1 VKDAQGA
8 PAYGRTNWRRFALAA
23 VIPTAAAVGM
33 LAGVAQGAI
42 PATFVISGTPFKLSA
57 TRLEGDN
64 FTQYSGAVQ
73 TAGTPDTPDHQKVL
87 AVSAIED
94 ASIYTLCQSVKAGPI
109 ILRIDAGDDDT
120 AAKAH
125 KLLIGMTELGGEAE
139 FDNIDIGMDAANLKL
154 NTLDAGGTPGTFGQ
168 QATHVTILDLH
179 QTAYSTSAEKF
190 TLPGMKLKM
199 SFNSGTECF

>member
-42 PATFVISGTPFKLSA
+42 PATFVVSGTPFKLSS

-64 FTQYSGAVQ
+64 FTQYSGAVK
-73 TAGTPDTPDHQKVL
+73 TAANPDIPGQKFL
-87 AVSAIED
+87 AVSGIQSAD
-94 ASIYTLCQSVKAGPI
+94 IYKLCQSVRVGPV
-109 ILRIDAGDDDT
+109 ILRIDAGDENT
-120 AAKAH
+120 PAH
-125 KLLIGMTELGGEAE
+125 ADGLLIGMTDLGGEAE
-139 FDNIDIGMDAANLKL
+139 FKNIDIGMDASHVDRDKD
-154 NTLDAGGTPGTFGQ
+154 DAGGDVGGFAQ
-168 QATHVTILDLH
+168 QAEHVTILDLK
-179 QTAYSTSAEKF
+179 QTAYSTSAQKF
-190 TLPGMKLKM
+190 TLPGMHLKM

>member
-1 VKDAQGA
+1 MKDAQGA

-42 PATFVISGTPFKLSA
+42 PATFVVSGTPFKLSA

-64 FTQYSGAVQ
+64 FTQYSGAVK
-73 TAGTPDTPDHQKVL
+73 TAAGPDIGDQKFL

-94 ASIYTLCQSVKAGPI
+94 ADIFKLCQSVHAGPI
-109 ILRIDAGDDDT
+109 VLRIDAGDDDT

-125 KLLIGMTELGGEAE
+125 NLLIGMTELGGEAE
-139 FDNIDIGMDAANLKL
+139 FTNIDIGMDAANLKV
-154 NTLDAGGTPGTFGQ
+154 NDLDAGGKAGTFGQ
-168 QATHVTILDLH
+168 QATHVTILDLK

-199 SFNSGTECF
+199 SFKSGAECF

>member
-1 VKDAQGA
+1 MKDAQGA

-33 LAGVAQGAI
+33 LVGVAQGAI

-64 FTQYSGAVQ
+64 FTQYSGSVE
-73 TAGTPDTPDHQKVL
+73 TTGTPDVANQKVL

-94 ASIYTLCQSVKAGPI
+94 ASIYKLCQSVHAGPI

-125 KLLIGMTELGGEAE
+125 KLLIGMTELNGEAE

-154 NTLDAGGTPGTFGQ
+154 NKLDAGGKSGTFGQ
-168 QATHVTILDLH
+168 QATHVTILDLK
-179 QTAYSTSAEKF
+179 QTAFSTSAEKF